1 MNTNV
6 QLLSKTG
13 KESHPESNCYLAEV
27 IEDEKSK
34 KWHWIRKCKV
44 FVLTSICIGLT
55 FLLLFLPE
63 AIANYN
69 LVTGCY
75 LSDLFHKNRLYL
87 GSYCPNQKSWSVDAI
102 YAYATSSICVS
113 FSTDI
118 FPINWKILEYQSDIS
133 KLIVFLL
140 RKHNGAQKN
149 NLKNR
154 GIIPL
159 SVQIYS
165 FSRIYIFT
173 PKVFCKHSIYS
184 YLVWQEPSLV
194 FIKFNFYQGATNI
207 WYNLPLNVSFFVQ
220 YTKTQ
225 WSQPNILSFELW
237 SKSK

>member
-75 LSDLFHKNRLYL
+75 LSDKHFCHQM
-87 GSYCPNQKSWSVDAI
+87 NQNI
-102 YAYATSSICVS
+102 M
-113 FSTDI
+113 TDFVRFTQI
-118 FPINWKILEYQSDIS
+118 VLKIKTYKHLCLEFQ
-133 KLIVFLL
+133 
-140 RKHNGAQKN
+140 N
-149 NLKNR
+149 NLCKFLQIWQNHSLYF
-154 GIIPL
+154 GLQVNLWQKPL
-159 SVQIYS
+159 FLHQL
-165 FSRIYIFT
+165 T
-173 PKVFCKHSIYS
+173 
-184 YLVWQEPSLV
+184 
-194 FIKFNFYQGATNI
+194 
-207 WYNLPLNVSFFVQ
+207 
-220 YTKTQ
+220 
-225 WSQPNILSFELW
+225 
-237 SKSK
+237 